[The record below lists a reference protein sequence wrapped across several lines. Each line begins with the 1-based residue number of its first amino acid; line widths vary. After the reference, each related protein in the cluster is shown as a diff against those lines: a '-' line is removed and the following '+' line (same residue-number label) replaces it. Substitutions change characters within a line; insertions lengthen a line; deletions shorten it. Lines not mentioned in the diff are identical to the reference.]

1 MEPPGKPRA
10 LWSGPGGALAGLC
23 SAAQLK
29 TGEEDLGI
37 TDWMLFLLPCSV
49 MCICEYIS
57 ACEVV

>member
-1 MEPPGKPRA
+1 M
-10 LWSGPGGALAGLC
+10 AGLC

-49 MCICEYIS
+49 LCICE
-57 ACEVV
+57 